1 MVYYECYRCGYSN
14 SDKSKMRQHINR
26 KNSCEPF
33 QNNINLDECK
43 IYILKGLTFKQYS
56 EKKEQILSLGES
68 TTKIPQNTTISP
80 KITTKIPQNT
90 TFSPK
95 NFNFSPEITT
105 KHKYECDFC
114 KKAFSRYDSLNRH
127 QKTCKE
133 KKKEEEV
140 KESMTE
146 LVKLLNGQLEGYRK
160 ELDKRD
166 IDFKKELDKRDKQI
180 DEQNKQIQ
188 ELIKKAGINNN
199 TINVQNNIK
208 LLGYSDTDIS
218 HLTDNDILKCLNHSN
233 FCIPRLIEKIHFD
246 VNKPENHNVY
256 ISNLKNKYVMMYDGE
271 KWNCKDRDDQINSLI
286 DDIIFETPAILVN
299 RSSYKDNLS
308 NVRDSIKE
316 LGKYEL
322 RKYELNRQKQILSSK
337 KDEKSKKRLKKLERF
352 KTTSDYDFTHI
363 LIADYGLN
371 LLQVA
376 PLLPYYDI
384 DPNIVQFMGTGV
396 IDDKTFFYEPSLQ
409 GAIFPGIPETSR
421 INIINNYMEIYDD
434 EFLRISTLPYD
445 LIGLINFIYTKKYKL
460 GDVIRLL
467 NNPNKKFDGIDGNFY
482 FKDNM
487 IERDLNILKINNGN
501 SFVIN

>member
-1 MVYYECYRCGYSN
+1 MSSKLPIGVATIERPLIILCIIYIFIFIISCTPANLSKQDIKNTQEITISE
-14 SDKSKMRQHINR
+14 KSIETKSEKKAIVKKESKQN
-26 KNSCEPF
+26 K
-33 QNNINLDECK
+33 QNNILDDVVLDK
-43 IYILKGLTFKQYS
+43 TIIALFAKDDD
-56 EKKEQILSLGES
+56 KK
-68 TTKIPQNTTISP
+68 TTKQFLNTYELGIYNLGISNVVIQIELFENENDLK
-80 KITTKIPQNT
+80 KIIEKNLLPGKIFLGPIQSKYAKILDNYCIHEVVFFSYSSNT
-90 TFSPK
+90 SLAKDCVYLINFFPK
-95 NFNFSPEITT
+95 NELSQLML
-105 KHKYECDFC
+105 Y
-114 KKAFSRYDSLNRH
+114 LNDDA
-127 QKTCKE
+127 K
-133 KKKEEEV
+133 V
-140 KESMTE
+140 A
-146 LVKLLNGQLEGYRK
+146 LLY
-160 ELDKRD
+160 
-166 IDFKKELDKRDKQI
+166 
-180 DEQNKQIQ
+180 
-188 ELIKKAGINNN
+188 
-199 TINVQNNIK
+199 
-208 LLGYSDTDIS
+208 
-218 HLTDNDILKCLNHSN
+218 
-233 FCIPRLIEKIHFD
+233 
-246 VNKPENHNVY
+246 PENEY
-256 ISNLKNKYVMMYDGE
+256 GYL
-271 KWNCKDRDDQINSLI
+271 INSLI
-286 DDIIFETPAILVN
+286 DDIMFESPAILVN
-299 RSSYKDNLS
+299 RSSYKDELT
-308 NVRDSIKE
+308 NVRESIKE

-445 LIGLINFIYTKKYKL
+445 LIGLINFIYTKEYKL
-460 GDVIRLL
+460 VDVIKLF